1 MYYDDLKTGN
11 YGRETVKKYLESL
24 EDTSYVK
31 DVSDDENLNNYGIDL
46 IWIRTDKKTAETVM
60 VRTDRK
66 ADNTKNFVYEDV
78 ENKKKKT
85 PGKFKRM
92 KASMI
97 LYFCSGNRALYAINP
112 VKLDKYVH
120 AEDSTCELKN
130 MGDHGQ
136 GYVLQIDDLVT
147 EKVAKIFGYVGM
159 I

>member
-24 EDTSYVK
+24 DITSYVK

-46 IWIRTDKKTAETVM
+46 IWIKMDKKTAETVM

-66 ADNTKNFVYEDV
+66 ADNTKNFIYEEV

-85 PGKFKRM
+85 PGKFRRM
-92 KASMI
+92 KVSEI
-97 LYFCSGNRALYAINP
+97 LYFCSGNRALYEISP
-112 VKLDKYVH
+112 SKLDKYVH
-120 AEDSTCELKN
+120 SEDSGLELKN

-136 GYVLQIDDLVT
+136 GYILKIDDLVDKKIA
-147 EKVAKIFGYVGM
+147 KVIGYVGM